1 MPQLR
6 TVSDLLQ
13 ALKEIDETAF
23 TVEHFRY
30 IARESAS
37 VIHQYIALVDTR
49 NLAVSQLVAERD
61 RLLQMVNATQT
72 GPQHVTQRMPV
83 YNPTGM
89 SAIAPDDDDDDS
101 PRRESKEEKSLMYT
115 GIPGVYL

>member
-13 ALKEIDETAF
+13 ALKDIDETAF

-30 IARESAS
+30 VAREASS

-61 RLLQMVNATQT
+61 RLLQMVNALQA
-72 GPQHVTQRMPV
+72 GPRHVAARMPV

-89 SAIAPDDDDDDS
+89 SMVSEEDDV
-101 PRRESKEEKSLMYT
+101 PTREHKEEKSPTYT
-115 GIPGVYL
+115 GIPGVYM